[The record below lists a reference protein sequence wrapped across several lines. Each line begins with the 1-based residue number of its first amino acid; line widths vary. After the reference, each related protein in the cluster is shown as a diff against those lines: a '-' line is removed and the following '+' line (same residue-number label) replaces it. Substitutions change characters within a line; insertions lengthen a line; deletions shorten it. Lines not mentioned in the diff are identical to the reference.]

1 MMEHFYSFFN
11 LAKIST
17 PLIVYLTLIILL
29 RVALSRIQGL
39 KHGYLKQALTIIKVI
54 LHTLI
59 IVITV
64 VTTLG
69 VLGIDVQG
77 IVAGLG
83 LMSFA
88 IGLILKDAVSSSIS
102 GLSILLYKP
111 FKIGDEIRIDDLKG
125 RVLKMDV
132 RYTTLESG
140 KELYLIPN
148 SHVIDSK
155 IIITKED
162 V

>member
-1 MMEHFYSFFN
+1 
-11 LAKIST
+11 
-17 PLIVYLTLIILL
+17 
-29 RVALSRIQGL
+29 
-39 KHGYLKQALTIIKVI
+39 
-54 LHTLI
+54 
-59 IVITV
+59 
-64 VTTLG
+64 VTALG

-102 GLSILLYKP
+102 GLSILFYKP

-132 RYTTLESG
+132 RYTTLDAG

-148 SHVIDSK
+148 SHVIESK

-162 V
+162 VEEGAFR